1 MKKLLIQEREIVIKE
16 AEKASLNGSFT
27 GSAKGSISKSLSI
40 FNGKGGFKPGM
51 MSARAGR
58 SQSGI
63 SAAGSMVISLLIMIV
78 AFDFWGLNL
87 ISYVRKRKER
97 T

>member
-1 MKKLLIQEREIVIKE
+1 
-16 AEKASLNGSFT
+16 
-27 GSAKGSISKSLSI
+27 
-40 FNGKGGFKPGM
+40 M

-63 SAAGSMVISLLIMIV
+63 SAAGSMVISFLIMIV